1 MKFAIM
7 MRAMDQDS
15 GLRSYVEGLVE
26 TMLQIDERNT
36 YLLFYRSTRN
46 IGRFSSYDNAKE
58 ILLKAPHK
66 FLWDQVA
73 VPYRAW
79 REGAD
84 VIFHPKF
91 SVPLISHCPVTMG
104 LQEPVWWA
112 WRSQYER
119 FDAHYERI
127 MLPMYCRKAAHIFP
141 MSNFILDE
149 NRKHLG
155 LPFENVTVTWAAA
168 NKYISHHPEKSSLDG
183 IRAKYSL
190 PAKFILS
197 VTRVLHVGLDHS
209 STFFAGKNPE
219 TTLRAYMA
227 CRGDIPHKLVFA
239 GRKVREYLSSLGFG
253 SDEFEGV
260 QFLDFVEHGD
270 IGALYNLADLF
281 VIPSYYE
288 GFGFTL
294 LEAITC
300 GCPAIAAYTGA
311 CPEVAK
317 GAAIFADPYD
327 PMDFAA
333 KMGLVL
339 HDEDLRNKMKKLG
352 MERAKFFDWKKTAWM
367 TIKGLED
374 SAYAYANH
382 GNVSSKSHRVA
393 THP

>member
-1 MKFAIM
+1 M

-15 GLRSYVEGLVE
+15 GMKSYVEGLVE
-26 TMLQIDERNT
+26 TMLQIDGRNM
-36 YLLFYRSTRN
+36 YLLFYRSPKS
-46 IGRFSSYDNAKE
+46 IGRFSSCGNAKE

-66 FLWDQVA
+66 FLWDQWA

-79 REGAD
+79 KEGAD
-84 VIFHPKF
+84 VIFNPKF

-112 WRSQYER
+112 WRSQYEW

-127 MLPMYCRKAAHIFP
+127 MLPMYCRKASHIFP
-141 MSNFILDE
+141 WSNFILDE
-149 NRKHLG
+149 NRKHVG
-155 LPFENVTVTWAAA
+155 LPFVNVTVTLAAA
-168 NKYISHHPEKSSLDG
+168 NKYIRYVQDKPTLEG

-190 PAKFILS
+190 PEKFILS

-209 STFFAGKNPE
+209 STYFAGKNPE
-219 TTLRAYMA
+219 TTLQAYML
-227 CRGDIPHKLVFA
+227 CRNDITHKLVFA

-253 SDEFEGV
+253 SNDFEGV
-260 QFLDFVEHGD
+260 QFLDFVEHAD

-300 GCPAIAAYTGA
+300 GCPAIAAHTGA

-317 GAAIFADPYD
+317 DAAIFADPHD
-327 PMDFAA
+327 PTDFAA
-333 KMGLVL
+333 KMRLVL
-339 HDEDLRNKMKKLG
+339 HDEDLRNKLKKLG
-352 MERAKFFDWKKTAWM
+352 MERAKYFDWKKTARM
-367 TIKGLED
+367 TIEGLEG
-374 SAYAYANH
+374 SVYAHANH
-382 GNVSSKSHRVA
+382 TVR
-393 THP
+393 